1 MALRTADDVAMMED
15 ELRELRSISE
25 SQARRIVVADAEVA
39 RLKVENVLLQRKA
52 DDSLEKAVKVET
64 IMMQVAS
71 GLMAGLKEM
80 KDERDLT
87 RTMRR
92 QAQEDRLAEDTGAAP
107 SFLRRPI
114 QADPAPPE
122 ERDAVVAPRHSG
134 RPVTFNDVRPGKVDP
149 NIAGRDS
156 RLPAPPAFSQT
167 DDERSLQRL
176 ADDMDMGG
184 ESRRA

>member
-92 QAQEDRLAEDTGAAP
+92 QAQEDRLAEDTGAADP
-107 SFLRRPI
+107 DHATLRTKLSTRMAAKR
-114 QADPAPPE
+114 ADETPPE
-122 ERDAVVAPRHSG
+122 ERV
-134 RPVTFNDVRPGKVDP
+134 VRPGKVDP